1 MISSNYFRLFC
12 ILFAFFTSIE
22 INAAPIIQPSS
33 PGLESREIDQDA
45 AIEIADT
52 SYIEQD
58 VLFLQQ
64 MIVHHDQ
71 ALTLSRL
78 APERTNS
85 KNILDLAAKIDSSQ
99 ADEID
104 FMKSWLLERNENI
117 QQMHHH
123 HDGSSM
129 NMAGMATQSQINE
142 LSSYKGVDFD
152 KLFLKLMINHHD
164 GAIKMVD
171 TLRKHPGSAYDEILN
186 DFVNDVTND
195 QEIEIEL
202 MNGLLINLSSDPRAS
217 LSSGLYHADEAIL
230 NLELLAS
237 LKKPAGFFDPNNEK
251 ELRPQNNNDDS
262 GNDAE

>member
-1 MISSNYFRLFC
+1 MMISSNYFRLFC

-85 KNILDLAAKIDSSQ
+85 KNI
-99 ADEID
+99 
-104 FMKSWLLERNENI
+104 
-117 QQMHHH
+117 
-123 HDGSSM
+123 
-129 NMAGMATQSQINE
+129 
-142 LSSYKGVDFD
+142 
-152 KLFLKLMINHHD
+152 
-164 GAIKMVD
+164 
-171 TLRKHPGSAYDEILN
+171 
-186 DFVNDVTND
+186 
-195 QEIEIEL
+195 
-202 MNGLLINLSSDPRAS
+202 
-217 LSSGLYHADEAIL
+217 
-230 NLELLAS
+230 
-237 LKKPAGFFDPNNEK
+237 
-251 ELRPQNNNDDS
+251 
-262 GNDAE
+262 